1 MLVAAAGSVAAQS
14 VVITPSSP
22 PVVFRGGTYKFTA
35 DRPVRWSLAPG
46 SQGTID
52 ADGTYHAS
60 TQVRAKQ
67 QAGGCQVLPNDHVFN
82 TKIDTLP
89 VHPSSAAWIA
99 AVGAAA
105 PSYGPAF
112 PLNILDSTA
121 ATQNMVFAYT
131 SAHNGP
137 FRLPQYPNAKIEG
150 GWFSPPFAGID
161 RHLIAIDPAACVAEE
176 LYNLY
181 PAGTNTY
188 NNCPL
193 CTSQSGVKYSL
204 MTYDLAATGAT
215 DAAGM
220 YLEPLTLRVDEIKR
234 RWPRGGA
241 INHALRFSMS
251 NAVLAK
257 TNVWPA
263 MTYAA
268 VTGQM
273 PYGARFR
280 LRPGFSAT
288 SINPVTQLLLKQLR
302 EYGMFAADGGSTWEI
317 TVDDTVLIPN
327 TIRNA
332 FVEVHTLVKS
342 SDLEAVDE
350 SSLMISPFSGRVN
363 PNNGYVPL
371 DTVATVIATDNA
383 NAANIAT
390 MAVALQA
397 VTVGVPRTREF
408 IQAGAGAVQLAAWV
422 NGAAILPLPGQCR
435 RRWAP

>member
-1 MLVAAAGSVAAQS
+1 
-14 VVITPSSP
+14 
-22 PVVFRGGTYKFTA
+22 
-35 DRPVRWSLAPG
+35 
-46 SQGTID
+46 
-52 ADGTYHAS
+52 
-60 TQVRAKQ
+60 
-67 QAGGCQVLPNDHVFN
+67 
-82 TKIDTLP
+82 
-89 VHPSSAAWIA
+89 
-99 AVGAAA
+99 
-105 PSYGPAF
+105 
-112 PLNILDSTA
+112 
-121 ATQNMVFAYT
+121 
-131 SAHNGP
+131 
-137 FRLPQYPNAKIEG
+137 
-150 GWFSPPFAGID
+150 
-161 RHLIAIDPAACVAEE
+161 
-176 LYNLY
+176 
-181 PAGTNTY
+181 
-188 NNCPL
+188 
-193 CTSQSGVKYSL
+193 
-204 MTYDLAATGAT
+204 
-215 DAAGM
+215 
-220 YLEPLTLRVDEIKR
+220 
-234 RWPRGGA
+234 
-241 INHALRFSMS
+241 MS

-257 TNVWPA
+257 KNVWPA

-332 FVEVHTLVKS
+332 FAEVHTLVKS

-383 NAANIAT
+383 NTANIAT

-422 NGAAILPLPGQCR
+422 NGAADLLPLPGQCR